1 MKYIYPAV
9 FIEEKS
15 ETSDV
20 VYVNVKF
27 PDIYGCVTFGESLE
41 EAVKMAKEALSCA
54 VENGFL
60 DHSKPTPKEKIQSLF
75 PDNIVLDIEVDC

>member
-1 MKYIYPAV
+1 MKYVFPAV

-15 ETSDV
+15 ETDGI

-27 PDIYGCVTFGESLE
+27 PDIMGCVTFGESLE
-41 EAVKMAKEALSCA
+41 EAVKMAKDALLCA

-75 PDNIVLDIEVDC
+75 PDNIVLDIEVEY